1 MAGAS
6 FPHVTNSTAA
16 VNKFEPVVASNFNA
30 HFVLMGSLKDK
41 LGDYGFLSEYV
52 KSVSGLFVEKS
63 GSTIEAGYKTTK
75 FRYSSNEVE
84 TFYDCEISF
93 HNFLDNENRMFIYNS
108 LVAWSREKHNPLTG
122 EKSLKTH
129 YSNACIVTEKFQRD
143 GTIYWRRIGHNLF
156 PMADIADQ
164 TADYSSHD
172 MTELTVTFN
181 ADYVTDVT
189 NDPRLAGEKF

>member
-6 FPHVTNSTAA
+6 FPHTTNSTAA

-41 LGDYGFLSEYV
+41 LGDYGFLSEYI
-52 KSVSGLFVEKS
+52 KSVSGLFIEKA
-63 GSTIEAGYKTTK
+63 GATIEAGYKTVR

-84 TFYDCEISF
+84 TFFDVEVAF

-108 LVAWSREKHNPLTG
+108 LIAWSREKYNPLTG

-129 YSNACIVTEKFQRD
+129 YSNACIVAEKFQRD
-143 GTIYWRRIGHNLF
+143 GTIYWRRMGHNLF

-164 TADYSSHD
+164 TADYGTHD